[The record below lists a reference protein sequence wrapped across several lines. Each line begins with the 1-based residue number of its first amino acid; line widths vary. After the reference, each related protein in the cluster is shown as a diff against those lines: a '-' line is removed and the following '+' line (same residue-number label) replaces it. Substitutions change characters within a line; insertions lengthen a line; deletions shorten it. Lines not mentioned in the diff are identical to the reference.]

1 MRLKYLE
8 SIYSIMSSMTTF
20 DQILSGSLKIV
31 VGFLIVLIVTLVL
44 IFYNMKHY
52 IVENLDFYE
61 CKKYVIPF
69 ISWFDAK
76 RNATDQMKKCN
87 AQNSEKYFSAV
98 NQKVKDTTDALVE
111 SGKEL
116 AEGVNLLTMSA
127 ELTGNVTADKLDESH
142 RQMSILEVVTHYSFM
157 KLKAFFDKLGALV
170 QDAYF
175 ALLSIMDA
183 VNVVFVIPDLIM
195 KILAFMIMVI
205 GLVLALLIFF
215 FILNHVLGISLMSL
229 GFSFL
234 SNPFTA
240 AFGASLVASGTY
252 IVNMIAI
259 FIYLS
264 AITITLVFFGVLLTA
279 YVPLKGLF
287 DSANKSSYC
296 CFSGTVKVEMIH
308 TNNCLFAKEMAYIQ
322 LGEMVHIGGKVLG
335 KLYVEENETHL
346 NIHDYVM
353 VMSSNDK
360 QSLIY
365 DLVYQ
370 THPMYVSEEDRFVP
384 VKEVNAFNVLPIS
397 RTSKS
402 FQMQATEQVLR
413 HRGKY
418 CLLTEHHRIRT
429 ITSNV
434 YKDYQEYECGSNFA
448 VKEAK
453 MNLMNINKHKNNE
466 SLLNRVDQ
474 SKEYLET
481 SLGLPNTS
489 FTYIMKEDGFLIKKT
504 LEEIQIGDKCITSIQ
519 NNTAAKVI
527 GIYTC
532 IPMQECIG
540 KLFDQIVPAHQIIF
554 NEDQNEYQ
562 KAYMFPTFQY
572 LSDGEF
578 NDHCR
583 NKIFYHFIL
592 ENHHSSFYVQ
602 SNCTNVA
609 LICTDFLCV

>member
-1 MRLKYLE
+1 
-8 SIYSIMSSMTTF
+8 MSSTSSTISMSNF
-20 DQILSGSLKIV
+20 DMILSGSLKIG
-31 VGFLIVLIVTLVL
+31 VGFFIILIVTIVL
-44 IFYNMKHY
+44 IFYNMKSY

-61 CKKYVIPF
+61 CKRYIIPF

-87 AQNSEKYFSAV
+87 ARNSEKYFSAV

-127 ELTGNVTADKLDESH
+127 ELTGNVTANKLDESH
-142 RQMSILEVVTHYSFM
+142 RHLSVLEVVTHYSFM

-170 QDAYF
+170 QDSYF

-183 VNVVFVIPDLIM
+183 VNVVFVLPDLIM
-195 KILAFMIMVI
+195 KILAFLIMVF

-229 GFSFL
+229 GFSLL

-259 FIYLS
+259 FVYLS

-308 TNNCLFAKEMAYIQ
+308 SNNCLFAKEMAYIQ
-322 LGEMVHIGGKVLG
+322 LGETVHIGGKVLG
-335 KLYVEENETHL
+335 KLYVEENETQL

-370 THPMYVSEEDRFVP
+370 THPMYVSEEDQFVP

-397 RTSKS
+397 RTSKT

-434 YKDYQEYECGSNFA
+434 YKDYQEYECRSDFA

-453 MNLMNINKHKNNE
+453 MNLMNLNKHKHNE
-466 SLLNRVDQ
+466 SLLNLVDQ
-474 SKEYLET
+474 SKECLET
-481 SLGLPNTS
+481 SLGFPNTA
-489 FTYIMKEDGFLIKKT
+489 FTYITKEDGFLIKKP
-504 LEEIQIGDKCITSIQ
+504 LEEIEIGDQFMTSLYK
-519 NNTAAKVI
+519 NTTSKVI

-532 IPMQECIG
+532 IPMQECMG
-540 KLFDQIVPAHQIIF
+540 KLFNHIIPAHQIVF
-554 NEDQNEYQ
+554 NEELKEYQ
-562 KAYMFPTFQY
+562 KAYMFPTFHY
-572 LSDGEF
+572 LSDEEF
-578 NDHCR
+578 KDHCK
-583 NKIFYHFIL
+583 NKTFYHFIL
-592 ENHHSSFYVQ
+592 ENHQSSFYIDQ
-602 SNCTNVA
+602 SNHTKKVP